1 MTTDP
6 TEAFIRS
13 YEKLV
18 EEVNRLAGVPSSH
31 SFEIERASERNGTV
45 KKGRALLMYI
55 RDVRIALQH
64 PKHRSEGHAV
74 HVSEL
79 FLDEVRALL
88 RLLKNPPTANSVGV
102 PRKQMKTAHLT
113 DRLGDL
119 ADHMKRGGC
128 SHLPILDQG
137 DVVIGVFNEAAVF
150 NYLWAEAET
159 IVGRG
164 MQISDILNH
173 CRLDAN
179 HTEIFTF
186 VTPRTLFDDLFETFL
201 AVRSSTTRVGA
212 AFVTAS
218 GKKSEPLQRL
228 ITPWD
233 VLAVSAE

>member
-1 MTTDP
+1 M
-6 TEAFIRS
+6 
-13 YEKLV
+13 
-18 EEVNRLAGVPSSH
+18 
-31 SFEIERASERNGTV
+31 
-45 KKGRALLMYI
+45 
-55 RDVRIALQH
+55 
-64 PKHRSEGHAV
+64 
-74 HVSEL
+74 
-79 FLDEVRALL
+79 
-88 RLLKNPPTANSVGV
+88 
-102 PRKQMKTAHLT
+102 
-113 DRLGDL
+113 
-119 ADHMKRGGC
+119 
-128 SHLPILDQG
+128 PILDQG

-233 VLAVSAE
+233 VLAVSAESRLALREVRELEAAE